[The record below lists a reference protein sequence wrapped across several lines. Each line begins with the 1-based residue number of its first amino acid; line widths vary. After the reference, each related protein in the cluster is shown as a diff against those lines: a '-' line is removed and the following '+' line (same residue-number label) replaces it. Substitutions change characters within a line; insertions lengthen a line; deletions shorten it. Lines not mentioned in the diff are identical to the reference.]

1 MNKEQQFQVKINEL
15 RALAKEQ
22 NMRVSTSQIEEL
34 FSEIGMPKELLG
46 PVYDYL
52 KAKNIAIDDE
62 IIDTD
67 AIMDEE
73 DRNYLDLYLC
83 ELGELNEYTEG
94 EKEAF
99 YISAMAG
106 HKESQKRVIE
116 VMLPQVIDIAK
127 LYLNQGVSI
136 EDLIGEGNVALT
148 MGVGMLGALE
158 SASEVPEALASM
170 IMNAMEQIIA
180 VEDDTRSA
188 DKKVVDKVNKVA
200 DAASE
205 LAEALGRKVTV
216 DELVAETGFS
226 KKSIEDAVRFSGS
239 KIEDIE
245 NGQ

>member
-34 FSEIGMPKELLG
+34 FGEIGMPKELLG

-67 AIMDEE
+67 AIMDE
-73 DRNYLDLYLC
+73 
-83 ELGELNEYTEG
+83 
-94 EKEAF
+94 AF

-116 VMLPQVIDIAK
+116 IMLPEVIDIAK

-148 MGVGMLGALE
+148 LGVGMLGALE
-158 SASEVPEALASM
+158 SAREVPEALASM

-180 VEDDTRSA
+180 IEDDARSA

>member
-34 FSEIGMPKELLG
+34 FGEIGMPKELLG

-83 ELGELNEYTEG
+83 ELGELNEYTDG

-116 VMLPQVIDIAK
+116 IMLPEVIDIAK
-127 LYLNQGVSI
+127 LYLNQQCS
-136 EDLIGEGNVALT
+136 T
-148 MGVGMLGALE
+148 Y
-158 SASEVPEALASM
+158 PWCR
-170 IMNAMEQIIA
+170 NA
-180 VEDDTRSA
+180 RSA
-188 DKKVVDKVNKVA
+188 
-200 DAASE
+200 
-205 LAEALGRKVTV
+205 
-216 DELVAETGFS
+216 
-226 KKSIEDAVRFSGS
+226 
-239 KIEDIE
+239 
-245 NGQ
+245 